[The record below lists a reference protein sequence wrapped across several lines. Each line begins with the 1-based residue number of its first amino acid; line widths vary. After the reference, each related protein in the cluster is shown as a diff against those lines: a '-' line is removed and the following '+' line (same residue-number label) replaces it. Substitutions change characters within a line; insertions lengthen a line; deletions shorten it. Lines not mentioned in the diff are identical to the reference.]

1 MRKASWIGLS
11 LMFVLSS
18 CGGDEPASSTQAS
31 TAGQSSSSTAADGG
45 RGGTATAGQSGAR
58 AAAAGGTTGATTAPG
73 RNAGASGSSAAPSRN
88 AGAGGSSAAP
98 ASAGN
103 SASAAAGGG
112 AAGTTSAAAG
122 TTAGAA
128 GASPATGGA
137 AATPPS
143 TGGFPPA
150 DTIDITVGPGPF
162 TPMHIEDTG
171 PTGNSWIFFPSE
183 LGKDGLKHPIFQWGP
198 GAGTGPMEYTDHLN
212 HLASHGFVIICQPST
227 MSGQEALDWI
237 LEQNDESGS
246 MFYQKLDPMKVGRG
260 GHSMGSFQ
268 TFSEAADPRLTLYI
282 LVCGG
287 GGGEGAAQIH
297 APTLILGGDSDFA
310 TSGYNGDFDRIDQP
324 VAFLIKSDTDHIACA
339 RNNLNPWTAF
349 MRWHWY
355 GEEAKYKPDFLD
367 TGVYCKAPWT
377 CMTKGL

>member
-1 MRKASWIGLS
+1 MRKAGWIGVS
-11 LMFVLSS
+11 LMLCLGWS
-18 CGGDEPASSTQAS
+18 CSGDDPATANPAS
-31 TAGQSSSSTAADGG
+31 TAGQPSNPSPAADGG
-45 RGGTATAGQSGAR
+45 SAGQATGGQAGGGRTAASGGMTGRMAASGRSGGASGAGAPSGTAGSGAPP
-58 AAAAGGTTGATTAPG
+58 AAGADAADSGTPA
-73 RNAGASGSSAAPSRN
+73 AGASGDAD
-88 AGAGGSSAAP
+88 GGT
-98 ASAGN
+98 
-103 SASAAAGGG
+103 AGGG
-112 AAGTTSAAAG
+112 AVAGD
-122 TTAGAA
+122 
-128 GASPATGGA
+128 A

-150 DTIDITVGPGPF
+150 DTVDLTVGPGPF
-162 TPMHIEDTG
+162 MPMHVEGTG
-171 PTGNSWIFFPSE
+171 PMGNSWIFFPTE

-212 HLASHGFVIICQPST
+212 HLASHGFVVICQPST

-237 LEQNDESGS
+237 LEQNEDSGS

-268 TFSEAADPRLTLYI
+268 TFSEAADPRLTLYV

-297 APTLILGGDSDFA
+297 APTIILGGDSDFA
-310 TSGYNGDFDRIDQP
+310 TSGYNGDFENITTP
-324 VAFLIKSDTDHIACA
+324 VVFLIKSDTDHIACA
-339 RNNLNPWTAF
+339 RNNLAPWTAF

-367 TGVYCKAPWT
+367 TGIYCMDPWT
-377 CMTKGL
+377 CMSKGL

>member
-1 MRKASWIGLS
+1 MHKASWIGVS
-11 LMFVLSS
+11 LMLALGWS
-18 CGGDEPASSTQAS
+18 CGGDGPATSNQAS
-31 TAGQSSSSTAADGG
+31 TAGQPSAPSSAADGG
-45 RGGTATAGQSGAR
+45 SAGRATADRTGGTRAAATGGMTSTTPPPNRNTGASGTVATSGGAGGGTAVT
-58 AAAAGGTTGATTAPG
+58 AAAGA
-73 RNAGASGSSAAPSRN
+73 
-88 AGAGGSSAAP
+88 
-98 ASAGN
+98 
-103 SASAAAGGG
+103 G
-112 AAGTTSAAAG
+112 AAGTSTSTAG
-122 TTAGAA
+122 ATAGAA
-128 GASPATGGA
+128 GDATTSGGA
-137 AATPPS
+137 GATAPS
-143 TGGFPPA
+143 GGAFPPA
-150 DTIDITVGPGPF
+150 DTVDITVGPGPF

-171 PTGNSWIFFPSE
+171 PNGNSWIFFPTE

-237 LEQNDESGS
+237 LEQNDDSGS
-246 MFYQKLDPMKVGRG
+246 MFHQKLDPMKVGRG

-268 TFSEAADPRLTLYI
+268 TFSESADPRLTLYV

-310 TSGYNGDFDRIDQP
+310 TSGYNGDFDRITTP
-324 VAFLIKSDTDHIACA
+324 VAFLIKSGTDHIACA

-367 TGVYCKAPWT
+367 TGTYCKDPWT